1 MRIDDHSV
9 SLVFGIEKY
18 ISDAAG
24 MGIYLKFRYLF
35 RILNRTRKRVLEVP
49 VSHSFM
55 YSRLQSYLR
64 ELGIDEGYIP
74 PIVVGEGAR
83 SRWQFLVLVKLK
95 IS

>member
-24 MGIYLKFRYLF
+24 MGIYLKFGYLF
-35 RILNRTRKRVLEVP
+35 RILDRTGKRVLEVP
-49 VSHSFM
+49 VSHSVM

-64 ELGIDEGYIP
+64 ELGIYEG
-74 PIVVGEGAR
+74 
-83 SRWQFLVLVKLK
+83 
-95 IS
+95 